1 MTTLYKRDKKGKVR
15 AWTIEHD
22 AVSYW
27 TISGI
32 YPDGKMTKT
41 APTFVERKNVGKA
54 NETSLEQQVL
64 NEVASK
70 IQYQIDQGFTYEIPS
85 DEKRFE
91 VSLANKYQD
100 RLEKGKLDFPYIC
113 EAKLD
118 GIRATLQLIEGK
130 VVMKSRK
137 GKEFVACP
145 HIAKNEFVKKFFET
159 YPDAI
164 LDGELYNHELKDDFN
179 KIVSLVKKTKPKP
192 EDLEESTKLV
202 QYHCFDSYYPSEPQ
216 LLYIDRKIKVLDI
229 LENLYKDTLH
239 LWEEGI
245 EQPEHIFPHEKY
257 GHSEGFAAWNYGWD
271 NVRLVGCSHVCYNAN
286 ELEFPFKCE
295 FTMVSVENHVEK
307 EIELFTSQGYEGI
320 MLKKDVPYFFGRSSD
335 MLKYKKFFDKEY
347 RIIDFEEGNGNLV
360 GIAAAVICETE
371 DGQTFKAGVMGT
383 QDYARDLFSFKDLYK
398 GKMATIVYQAL
409 TPMKDGKGGVPR
421 FGKMREIRNYE

>member
-41 APTFVERKNVGKA
+41 APTFVEQKNVGKV

-70 IQYQIDQGFTYEIPS
+70 IQYQIDQGFTYDIPTE
-85 DEKRFE
+85 EKRFE

-100 RLEKGKLDFPYIC
+100 RIEKNKLDFPYIV
-113 EAKLD
+113 EPKLD
-118 GIRATLQLIEGK
+118 GVRCYIKMVDGVIR
-130 VVMKSRK
+130 MFSRK
-137 GKEFVACP
+137 HKEFVSCP
-145 HIAKNEFVKKFFET
+145 HIAKNEFVQKFFET

-179 KIVSLVKKTKPKP
+179 KIVSLVKKTKPKF
-192 EDLEESTKLV
+192 EDLVESAKLV

-216 LLYIDRKIKVLDI
+216 LFYTERKTRLLNI
-229 LENLYKDTLH
+229 LQQNN
-239 LWEEGI
+239 WV
-245 EQPEHIFPHEKY
+245 
-257 GHSEGFAAWNYGWD
+257 GHHFDDVNKGNFY
-271 NVRLVGCSHVCYNAN
+271 LVGVGWVHYFIGGWKLELSHDVNS
-286 ELEFPFKCE
+286 ETL
-295 FTMVSVENHVEK
+295 VENY
-307 EIELFTSQGYEGI
+307 IETIVNRGYEGI
-320 MLKKDVPYFFGRSSD
+320 MLKKDVPYFFGRSFD

-347 RIIDFEEGNGNLV
+347 RIVDFEEGNGNLV

-383 QDYARDLFSFKDLYK
+383 QDYARDLFTNKDLYK

>member
-1 MTTLYKRDKKGKVR
+1 MVTLYKRDKKSKVR

-22 AVSYW
+22 DKSYW

-32 YPDGKMTKT
+32 HPDGKMTKT
-41 APTFVERKNVGKA
+41 APTFVEQKNVGKA

-70 IQYQIDQGFTYEIPS
+70 IQYQIDQGFTYDIPTE
-85 DEKRFE
+85 EKRFE

-118 GIRATLQLIEGK
+118 GIRATLQLIDGK

-164 LDGELYNHELKDDFN
+164 LDGELYNHDLKDDFN
-179 KIVSLVKKTKPKP
+179 KIVSLVKKTKPKT
-192 EDLEESTKLV
+192 EDLEESAKLV
-202 QYHCFDSYYPSEPQ
+202 QYHCFDSYYPSESQ
-216 LLYIDRKIKVLDI
+216 LLYTERKTRLLNIFEQNGWVGHHTEELH
-229 LENLYKDTLH
+229 KDS
-239 LWEEGI
+239 
-245 EQPEHIFPHEKY
+245 FY
-257 GHSEGFAAWNYGWD
+257 
-271 NVRLVGCSHVCYNAN
+271 LVGVGWVHHFISGGWKLEPYEVYNEILVGHYIEA
-286 ELEFPFKCE
+286 
-295 FTMVSVENHVEK
+295 MVNR
-307 EIELFTSQGYEGI
+307 GYEGI
-320 MLKKDVPYFFGRSSD
+320 MLKKDVPYFFGRSFD
-335 MLKYKKFFDKEY
+335 MLKYKKFFDKEFK
-347 RIIDFEEGNGNLV
+347 IVDFEEGNGNLV

-383 QDYARDLFSFKDLYK
+383 QDYARDLFTDKELYPIS
-398 GKMATIVYQAL
+398 IVSMIYMVL
-409 TPMKDGKGGVPR
+409 
-421 FGKMREIRNYE
+421 

>member
-1 MTTLYKRDKKGKVR
+1 MVTLYKRDKKGKVR

-41 APTFVERKNVGKA
+41 APTFVEQKNVGKA

-70 IQYQIDQGFTYEIPS
+70 IQYQIDQGFTYDIPTE
-85 DEKRFE
+85 EKRFE

-100 RLEKGKLDFPYIC
+100 RIEKNKLEFPYIV
-113 EAKLD
+113 EPKLD
-118 GIRATLQLIEGK
+118 GVRCYIKMVDGDIR
-130 VVMKSRK
+130 MFSRK
-137 GKEFVACP
+137 HKEFKSVP
-145 HIAKNEFVKKFFET
+145 HLTENRFIIEFFKK

-179 KIVSLVKKTKPKP
+179 KIVSLVKKTKPTAA
-192 EDLEESTKLV
+192 DLEESKKIV
-202 QYHCFDSYYPSEPQ
+202 EYHCFDSYYPSEPQ
-216 LLYIDRKIKVLDI
+216 LKYVERKVRVGEIISDIRGTDILFKETVVTCEEVKIVGLFFIQHKSNNQYGWWLNIVQTEEQTDDI
-229 LENLYKDTLH
+229 LENQLK
-239 LWEEGI
+239 
-245 EQPEHIFPHEKY
+245 F
-257 GHSEGFAAWNYGWD
+257 
-271 NVRLVGCSHVCYNAN
+271 
-286 ELEFPFKCE
+286 
-295 FTMVSVENHVEK
+295 
-307 EIELFTSQGYEGI
+307 GYEGI
-320 MLKKDVPYFFGRSSD
+320 MLKKDVPYFFGRSFD
-335 MLKYKKFFDKEY
+335 MLKYKKFFDKEFK
-347 RIIDFEEGNGNLV
+347 IVDFEEGNGNLV

-383 QDYARDLFSFKDLYK
+383 QDYARDLFTNKDLYK

-409 TPMKDGKGGVPR
+409 TPVQNGKGGVPR

>member
-1 MTTLYKRDKKGKVR
+1 MVTLYKRDKKGNVR

-32 YPDGKMTKT
+32 HPDGKMTKT
-41 APTFVERKNVGKA
+41 APTFVEQKNVGKA

-70 IQYQIDQGFTYEIPS
+70 IQYQIDQGFTYEIPTE
-85 DEKRFE
+85 EKRFE

-100 RLEKGKLDFPYIC
+100 RIEKNKLDFPYIV
-113 EAKLD
+113 EPKLD
-118 GIRATLQLIEGK
+118 GVRCYIKMVDGDIR
-130 VVMKSRK
+130 MFSRK
-137 GKEFVACP
+137 HKEFKSVP
-145 HIAKNEFVKKFFET
+145 HLTENRFIIEFFKK

-164 LDGELYNHELKDDFN
+164 LDGELYNHSLKDDFN
-179 KIVSLVKKTKPKP
+179 KIVSLVKKTKPTAA
-192 EDLEESTKLV
+192 DLEESKKIV
-202 QYHCFDSYYPSEPQ
+202 EYHCFDSYYPSEPQ
-216 LLYIDRKIKVLDI
+216 LKYVERKVRVGEIISDIRGTDI
-229 LENLYKDTLH
+229 LFKETVVTCEEVKIVGLFFVQQKSNNEYMWWMNVAKDEKMT
-239 LWEEGI
+239 EEAI
-245 EQPEHIFPHEKY
+245 H
-257 GHSEGFAAWNYGWD
+257 N
-271 NVRLVGCSHVCYNAN
+271 C
-286 ELEFPFKCE
+286 
-295 FTMVSVENHVEK
+295 VER
-307 EIELFTSQGYEGI
+307 GYEGV
-320 MLKKDVPYFFGRSSD
+320 MLKKDVPYFFGRSFD
-335 MLKYKKFFDKEY
+335 MLKYKKFFDKEFK
-347 RIIDFEEGNGNLV
+347 IVDFEEGNGNLV

-383 QDYARDLFSFKDLYK
+383 QDYARDLFTNKDLYK

>member
-1 MTTLYKRDKKGKVR
+1 MVTLYKRDKKGKVR

-41 APTFVERKNVGKA
+41 APTFVEQKNVGKA

-70 IQYQIDQGFTYEIPS
+70 IQYQIDQGFIYDIPN

-100 RLEKGKLDFPYIC
+100 RIEKNKLDFPYIV
-113 EAKLD
+113 EPKLD
-118 GIRATLQLIEGK
+118 GVRCYIKMVDGEIR
-130 VVMKSRK
+130 MFSRK
-137 GKEFVACP
+137 HKEFVACP
-145 HIAKNEFVKKFFET
+145 HIKENEFIKKFFEI

-192 EDLEESTKLV
+192 EDLEESAKLV

-216 LLYIDRKIKVLDI
+216 LLYLERKTRLLDI
-229 LENLYKDTLH
+229 FEQNGWVGHHLDDVNKDS
-239 LWEEGI
+239 
-245 EQPEHIFPHEKY
+245 FY
-257 GHSEGFAAWNYGWD
+257 
-271 NVRLVGCSHVCYNAN
+271 LVGPGWVHYFIGGWKLESAN
-286 ELEFPFKCE
+286 EAYNETL
-295 FTMVSVENHVEK
+295 VEHYIEKTVER
-307 EIELFTSQGYEGI
+307 GYEGI
-320 MLKKDVPYFFGRSSD
+320 MLKKDVPYFFGRSFD
-335 MLKYKKFFDKEY
+335 MLKYKKFFDKEFK
-347 RIIDFEEGNGNLV
+347 IVDFEEGNGNLV

>member
-41 APTFVERKNVGKA
+41 APTFVEQKNVGKA

-70 IQYQIDQGFTYEIPS
+70 IQYQIDQGFTYDIPTE
-85 DEKRFE
+85 EKRFE

-100 RLEKGKLDFPYIC
+100 RQEKGKLEFPYFA
-113 EAKLD
+113 EPKLD
-118 GIRATLQLIEGK
+118 GVRCYIKMVDGDIR
-130 VVMKSRK
+130 MFSRK
-137 GKEFVACP
+137 HKEFVACP
-145 HIAKNEFVKKFFET
+145 HIAKNDFVKKFFEI
-159 YPDAI
+159 YPDGI

-179 KIVSLVKKTKPKP
+179 KIVSLVKKTKPKA
-192 EDLEESTKLV
+192 EDLEESAKLV
-202 QYHCFDSYYPSEPQ
+202 QYHCFDSYLPSEPHLSYSQ
-216 LLYIDRKIKVLDI
+216 RKMRVADI
-229 LENLYKDTLH
+229 CNYVECDYKTM
-239 LWEEGI
+239 
-245 EQPEHIFPHEKY
+245 KY
-257 GHSEGFAAWNYGWD
+257 ATCGCFT
-271 NVRLVGCSHVCYNAN
+271 LVGLKVHPGSADRFPKSWKNQSWVICILSDE
-286 ELEFPFKCE
+286 EL
-295 FTMVSVENHVEK
+295 VEQK
-307 EIELFTSQGYEGI
+307 ITEIVNDGYEGI
-320 MLKKDVPYFFGRSSD
+320 MLKKDVPYFFGRSFD

-347 RIIDFEEGNGNLV
+347 RIVDFEEGNGNLV

-383 QDYARDLFSFKDLYK
+383 QDYARDLFTNKDLYK

>member
-22 AVSYW
+22 DVSYW

-41 APTFVERKNVGKA
+41 APTFVEQKNVGKA

-70 IQYQIDQGFTYEIPS
+70 IQYQIDQGFTYDIPTE
-85 DEKRFE
+85 EKRFE

-100 RLEKGKLDFPYIC
+100 RIEKNKLDFPYIV
-113 EAKLD
+113 EPKLD
-118 GIRATLQLIEGK
+118 GVRCYIKMVDGEIR
-130 VVMKSRK
+130 MFSRK
-137 GKEFVACP
+137 HKEFVACP
-145 HIAKNEFVKKFFET
+145 HIKENEFVKKFFET

-179 KIVSLVKKTKPKP
+179 KIVSLVKKSKPKA
-192 EDLEESTKLV
+192 EDLEESAMMV

-216 LLYIDRKIKVLDI
+216 LLYLERKTRLLDI
-229 LENLYKDTLH
+229 FEQNGWVGHHLDDVNKDSFYLIGPGWVHYFIGGWKLE
-239 LWEEGI
+239 
-245 EQPEHIFPHEKY
+245 
-257 GHSEGFAAWNYGWD
+257 S
-271 NVRLVGCSHVCYNAN
+271 AN
-286 ELEFPFKCE
+286 EAYNETL
-295 FTMVSVENHVEK
+295 VEHYIKAIVNR
-307 EIELFTSQGYEGI
+307 GYEGI
-320 MLKKDVPYFFGRSSD
+320 MLKKNVPYFFGRSFD

-347 RIIDFEEGNGNLV
+347 RIVDFEEGNGNLV

-383 QDYARDLFSFKDLYK
+383 QDYARDLFTNKDLYK

-409 TPMKDGKGGVPR
+409 TPIHNGKGGVPR
-421 FGKMREIRNYE
+421 FGKIREIRNYE

>member
-1 MTTLYKRDKKGKVR
+1 MVTLYKRDKKGKVR

-22 AVSYW
+22 AASYW

-41 APTFVERKNVGKA
+41 APTFVEQKNVGKA

-70 IQYQIDQGFTYEIPS
+70 VQYQIDQGFTYDIPTE
-85 DEKRFE
+85 EKRFE

-100 RLEKGKLDFPYIC
+100 RQEKGKLDFPYFV
-113 EAKLD
+113 EPKLD
-118 GIRATLQLIEGK
+118 GVRCYIKMVDGDIR
-130 VVMKSRK
+130 MFSRK
-137 GKEFVACP
+137 HKEFVSCP
-145 HIAKNEFVKKFFET
+145 HIAANEFVAKFFEM

-164 LDGELYNHELKDDFN
+164 LDGELYNHRLKDDFN
-179 KIVSLVKKTKPKP
+179 KIVSLVKKTKPKA
-192 EDLEESTKLV
+192 EDLEESAKLV

-216 LLYIDRKIKVLDI
+216 LVYTERKTRLLNILKQNNWVGHHLDDV
-229 LENLYKDTLH
+229 NKDS
-239 LWEEGI
+239 
-245 EQPEHIFPHEKY
+245 FY
-257 GHSEGFAAWNYGWD
+257 
-271 NVRLVGCSHVCYNAN
+271 LVGVGWVHYFGGGWK
-286 ELEFPFKCE
+286 LQLPFE
-295 FTMVSVENHVEK
+295 TTIEHT
-307 EIELFTSQGYEGI
+307 IELAINRCVELGYEGI
-320 MLKKDVPYFFGRSSD
+320 MLKKDVPYFFGRSFD
-335 MLKYKKFFDKEY
+335 MLKYKKFFDKEFK
-347 RIIDFEEGNGNLV
+347 IVDFEEGNGNLV

-383 QDYARDLFSFKDLYK
+383 QDYARDLFTNKDLYK

>member
-1 MTTLYKRDKKGKVR
+1 MTKLYKRDKKGNLLE
-15 AWTIEHD
+15 WSIDHD
-22 AVSYW
+22 NVSYW
-27 TISGI
+27 TISGRC
-32 YPDGKMTKT
+32 DGKKIQTS
-41 APTFVERKNVGKA
+41 PTFVKQKNVGKA

-70 IQYQIDQGFTYEIPS
+70 IQYQIDHGYTYEIPTE
-85 DEKRFE
+85 EKRFE

-100 RLEKGKLDFPYIC
+100 RIEKNKLDFPYIV
-113 EAKLD
+113 EPKLD
-118 GIRATLQLIEGK
+118 GVRCYIKMIDGDIR
-130 VVMKSRK
+130 MFSRK
-137 GKEFVACP
+137 HKEFVACP

-164 LDGELYNHELKDDFN
+164 LDGELYNHALKDDFN

-192 EDLEESTKLV
+192 EDLEESAKLV

-216 LLYIDRKIKVLDI
+216 LLYLERKTRLLNIFEQNEWIAHL
-229 LENLYKDTLH
+229 LEDLHKDC
-239 LWEEGI
+239 
-245 EQPEHIFPHEKY
+245 FY
-257 GHSEGFAAWNYGWD
+257 
-271 NVRLVGCSHVCYNAN
+271 LVGLVWNPYFGI
-286 ELEFPFKCE
+286 LCE
-295 FTMVSVENHVEK
+295 IGNITVDSEVM
-307 EIELFTSQGYEGI
+307 IEHCIEHYVKKGYEGI
-320 MLKKDVPYFFGRSSD
+320 MLKKDVPYFFGRSFD
-335 MLKYKKFFDKEY
+335 MLKYKKFFDKEFK
-347 RIIDFEEGNGNLV
+347 IVDFEEGNGNLV

-383 QDYARDLFSFKDLYK
+383 QDYARDLFTNKDLYK

>member
-1 MTTLYKRDKKGKVR
+1 MVTLYKRDKKGKVR

-32 YPDGKMTKT
+32 HPDGKMTKT
-41 APTFVERKNVGKA
+41 APTFVEQKNVGKA

-70 IQYQIDQGFTYEIPS
+70 VQYQIDQGFTYDIPTE
-85 DEKRFE
+85 EKRFE

-100 RLEKGKLDFPYIC
+100 RIEKNKLDFPYIV
-113 EAKLD
+113 EPKLD
-118 GIRATLQLIEGK
+118 GVRCYIKMVDGDIR
-130 VVMKSRK
+130 MFSRK
-137 GKEFVACP
+137 HKEFVSCP
-145 HIAKNEFVKKFFET
+145 HIKENDFIQKFFEK

-179 KIVSLVKKTKPKP
+179 KIVSLVKKSKPKD
-192 EDLEESTKLV
+192 EDLEESAKLV

-216 LLYIDRKIKVLDI
+216 LNYKERKERVASLIVTLPYYFEGCVEVVGAYYKLTDDVTFIEVANDEEVEEMI
-229 LENLYKDTLH
+229 LNF
-239 LWEEGI
+239 I
-245 EQPEHIFPHEKY
+245 
-257 GHSEGFAAWNYGWD
+257 SE
-271 NVRLVGCSHVCYNAN
+271 
-286 ELEFPFKCE
+286 
-295 FTMVSVENHVEK
+295 
-307 EIELFTSQGYEGI
+307 GYEGI
-320 MLKKDVPYFFGRSSD
+320 MLKKDVPYFFGRSFD
-335 MLKYKKFFDKEY
+335 MLKYKKFFDKEFK
-347 RIIDFEEGNGNLV
+347 IVDFEEGNGNLV

-383 QDYARDLFSFKDLYK
+383 QDYARDLFTNKDLYK
-398 GKMATIVYQAL
+398 GKMTTIVYQAL

>member
-22 AVSYW
+22 TVSYW

-32 YPDGKMTKT
+32 HPDGKMTKT
-41 APTFVERKNVGKA
+41 APTFVEQKNVGKA

-70 IQYQIDQGFTYEIPS
+70 VQYQIDQGFTYDIPS
-85 DEKRFE
+85 EEKRFE

-100 RLEKGKLDFPYIC
+100 RQEKGKLDFPYFV
-113 EAKLD
+113 EPKLD
-118 GIRATLQLIEGK
+118 GVRCYIKMVDGVIR
-130 VVMKSRK
+130 MFSRK
-137 GKEFVACP
+137 HKEFVSCP
-145 HIAKNEFVKKFFET
+145 HIVTNEFVQKFFEL

-164 LDGELYNHELKDDFN
+164 LDGELYNHNLKDDFN
-179 KIVSLVKKTKPKP
+179 KIVSLVKKTKPKY
-192 EDLEESTKLV
+192 EDLVESAKLV

-216 LLYIDRKIKVLDI
+216 LIYSERKTRLLNILHQYDWVGHHLYDVNKG
-229 LENLYKDTLH
+229 NFY
-239 LWEEGI
+239 
-245 EQPEHIFPHEKY
+245 
-257 GHSEGFAAWNYGWD
+257 
-271 NVRLVGCSHVCYNAN
+271 LVGVGWVHYFLGGWKLVIPEPEYS
-286 ELEFPFKCE
+286 ETL
-295 FTMVSVENHVEK
+295 VEHYIESIVER
-307 EIELFTSQGYEGI
+307 GYEGI
-320 MLKKDVPYFFGRSSD
+320 MLKKDVPYFFGRSFD
-335 MLKYKKFFDKEY
+335 MLKYKKFFDKEFK
-347 RIIDFEEGNGNLV
+347 IVDFEEGNGNLV

-383 QDYARDLFSFKDLYK
+383 QDYARDLFTNKDLYK

>member
-1 MTTLYKRDKKGKVR
+1 MVTLYKRDKKGKVR

-41 APTFVERKNVGKA
+41 APTFVEQKNVGKA

-70 IQYQIDQGFTYEIPS
+70 IQYQIDQGFTYEIPTE
-85 DEKRFE
+85 EKRFE

-100 RLEKGKLDFPYIC
+100 RIEKNKLDFPYIV
-113 EAKLD
+113 EPKLD
-118 GIRATLQLIEGK
+118 GIRCYIKMVDGDIR
-130 VVMKSRK
+130 MFSRK
-137 GKEFVACP
+137 HKEFVACP

-179 KIVSLVKKTKPKP
+179 KIVSLVKKTKPKA
-192 EDLEESTKLV
+192 EDLEESAKLV

-216 LLYIDRKIKVLDI
+216 LIYTERKIRVGEIISDI
-229 LENLYKDTLH
+229 RGTNILFKDTVVTCEDVKIVGLLFVQEKSNNEYGWLLSVVQTEEKTDNYLENQVK
-239 LWEEGI
+239 
-245 EQPEHIFPHEKY
+245 F
-257 GHSEGFAAWNYGWD
+257 
-271 NVRLVGCSHVCYNAN
+271 
-286 ELEFPFKCE
+286 
-295 FTMVSVENHVEK
+295 
-307 EIELFTSQGYEGI
+307 GYEGI
-320 MLKKDVPYFFGRSSD
+320 MLKKNVPYFFGRSFD
-335 MLKYKKFFDKEY
+335 MLKYKKFFDKEFK
-347 RIIDFEEGNGNLV
+347 IVDFEEGNGNLV

-371 DGQTFKAGVMGT
+371 DGQIFKAGVMGT
-383 QDYARDLFSFKDLYK
+383 QDYARDLFTNKDLYK

>member
-1 MTTLYKRDKKGKVR
+1 MVTLYKRDKKGKVR

-22 AVSYW
+22 DVSYW

-41 APTFVERKNVGKA
+41 APTFVEQKNVGKA

-70 IQYQIDQGFTYEIPS
+70 IQYQIDQGFTYDIPNE
-85 DEKRFE
+85 EKRFE

-100 RLEKGKLDFPYIC
+100 RSEKNKLDFPYIV
-113 EAKLD
+113 EPKLD
-118 GIRATLQLIEGK
+118 GVRCYIKMVDGDIR
-130 VVMKSRK
+130 MFSRK
-137 GKEFVACP
+137 HKEFVACP
-145 HIAKNEFVKKFFET
+145 HIKENEFVKKFFEI

-179 KIVSLVKKTKPKP
+179 KIVSLVKKTKPKV
-192 EDLEESTKLV
+192 EDLEESAKLV
-202 QYHCFDSYYPSEPQ
+202 QYHCFDSYYPSESQ
-216 LLYIDRKIKVLDI
+216 LLYLERKTRLLDI
-229 LENLYKDTLH
+229 FEQNGWVGHHLDDVNKDS
-239 LWEEGI
+239 
-245 EQPEHIFPHEKY
+245 FY
-257 GHSEGFAAWNYGWD
+257 
-271 NVRLVGCSHVCYNAN
+271 LVGPGWVHYFIGGWKLESAN
-286 ELEFPFKCE
+286 EAYNETL
-295 FTMVSVENHVEK
+295 VEHYIKTIVNR
-307 EIELFTSQGYEGI
+307 GYEGI
-320 MLKKDVPYFFGRSSD
+320 MLKKNVPYFFGRSFD

-347 RIIDFEEGNGNLV
+347 RIVDFEEGNGNLV

-383 QDYARDLFSFKDLYK
+383 QDYARDLFTNKDLYK

>member
-1 MTTLYKRDKKGKVR
+1 MVTLYKRDKKGKVR

-22 AVSYW
+22 DVSYW

-32 YPDGKMTKT
+32 HPDGKMTKT
-41 APTFVERKNVGKA
+41 APTFVEQKNVGKA

-70 IQYQIDQGFTYEIPS
+70 IQYQIDQGFTYDIPS
-85 DEKRFE
+85 EEKRFE

-100 RLEKGKLDFPYIC
+100 RIEKNKLDFPYIV
-113 EAKLD
+113 EPKLD
-118 GIRATLQLIEGK
+118 GVRCYIKMVDGVIR
-130 VVMKSRK
+130 MFSRK
-137 GKEFVACP
+137 HKEFVACP
-145 HIAKNEFVKKFFET
+145 HIAKNEFVQKFFET
-159 YPDAI
+159 YHDAI

-179 KIVSLVKKTKPKP
+179 KIVSLVKKSKPKA
-192 EDLEESTKLV
+192 EDLEESAKLV

-216 LLYIDRKIKVLDI
+216 LNYWDRKFRIADLIWENNLVKHNSFENEYWNKVRNDNVTI
-229 LENLYKDTLH
+229 V
-239 LWEEGI
+239 GI
-245 EQPEHIFPHEKY
+245 ERAPHGANQPWTWNLRWITGYASNEEEVEGHIKAIT
-257 GHSEGFAAWNYGWD
+257 SE
-271 NVRLVGCSHVCYNAN
+271 
-286 ELEFPFKCE
+286 
-295 FTMVSVENHVEK
+295 
-307 EIELFTSQGYEGI
+307 GYEGI
-320 MLKKDVPYFFGRSSD
+320 MLKKDVPYFFGRSFD

-347 RIIDFEEGNGNLV
+347 RIVDFEEGNGNLV

-383 QDYARDLFSFKDLYK
+383 QDYARDLFTNKDLYK

>member
-22 AVSYW
+22 DVSYW

-41 APTFVERKNVGKA
+41 APTFVEQKNVGKT

-70 IQYQIDQGFTYEIPS
+70 IQYQIDQGFTYDIPTE
-85 DEKRFE
+85 EKRFE

-100 RLEKGKLDFPYIC
+100 RIEKNKLDFPYIV
-113 EAKLD
+113 EPKLD
-118 GIRATLQLIEGK
+118 GVRCYIKMVDGEIR
-130 VVMKSRK
+130 MFSRK
-137 GKEFVACP
+137 HKEFVACP
-145 HIAKNEFVKKFFET
+145 HIKENEFVKKFFET

-179 KIVSLVKKTKPKP
+179 KIVSLVKKSKPKA
-192 EDLEESTKLV
+192 EDLEESAKMV

-216 LLYIDRKIKVLDI
+216 LLYLERKTRLLDI
-229 LENLYKDTLH
+229 FEQNGWVGHHLDDVNKDSFYLIGPGWVHYFIGGWKLE
-239 LWEEGI
+239 
-245 EQPEHIFPHEKY
+245 
-257 GHSEGFAAWNYGWD
+257 S
-271 NVRLVGCSHVCYNAN
+271 AN
-286 ELEFPFKCE
+286 EAYNETL
-295 FTMVSVENHVEK
+295 VEHYIKAIVNR
-307 EIELFTSQGYEGI
+307 GYEGI
-320 MLKKDVPYFFGRSSD
+320 MLKKNVPYFFGRSFD

-347 RIIDFEEGNGNLV
+347 RIVDFEEGNGNLV
-360 GIAAAVICETE
+360 GIAAAVICKTE

-383 QDYARDLFSFKDLYK
+383 QDYARDLFTNKDLYK

-409 TPMKDGKGGVPR
+409 TPIHNGKGGVPR
-421 FGKMREIRNYE
+421 FGKIREIRNYE

>member
-41 APTFVERKNVGKA
+41 APTFVEQKNVGKA

-70 IQYQIDQGFTYEIPS
+70 IQYQIDQGFTHEIPS
-85 DEKRFE
+85 EEKRFE

-100 RLEKGKLDFPYIC
+100 RIEKNKLDFPYIV
-113 EAKLD
+113 EPKLD
-118 GIRATLQLIEGK
+118 GVRCYIKMVDGVIR
-130 VVMKSRK
+130 MFSRK
-137 GKEFVACP
+137 HKEFVACP
-145 HIAKNEFVKKFFET
+145 HIAKNEFVQKFFEM

-179 KIVSLVKKTKPKP
+179 KIVSLVKKSKPKA
-192 EDLEESTKLV
+192 EDLEESAKLV

-216 LLYIDRKIKVLDI
+216 LSYKERKERLASFIITLPYYFEGCVEVVGAYYKLTDEVTFVEVYNEDEVEEMI
-229 LENLYKDTLH
+229 LNF
-239 LWEEGI
+239 I
-245 EQPEHIFPHEKY
+245 
-257 GHSEGFAAWNYGWD
+257 SE
-271 NVRLVGCSHVCYNAN
+271 
-286 ELEFPFKCE
+286 
-295 FTMVSVENHVEK
+295 
-307 EIELFTSQGYEGI
+307 GYEGI
-320 MLKKDVPYFFGRSSD
+320 MLKKDVPYFFGRSFD
-335 MLKYKKFFDKEY
+335 MLKYKKFFDKEFK
-347 RIIDFEEGNGNLV
+347 IVDFEEGNGNLV

-383 QDYARDLFSFKDLYK
+383 QDYARDLFTNKDLYK